1 MKTKGF
7 DKKFKIIYRM
17 FSAIAN
23 SRARQ
28 RINSRS
34 GRKKISREN
43 ARVILDYFDNFFYKF
58 IIIFRM
64 FAVYPPIAAS
74 EARFLAANSRGNKKN
89 RAAVETYDCKHCNRS
104 FNKQYNLLIHERSHE
119 KSENQTLFN
128 CNICG
133 KGFRSMNNMKNHR

>member
-1 MKTKGF
+1 M
-7 DKKFKIIYRM
+7 
-17 FSAIAN
+17 
-23 SRARQ
+23 
-28 RINSRS
+28 
-34 GRKKISREN
+34 
-43 ARVILDYFDNFFYKF
+43 
-58 IIIFRM
+58 IIFRM

-74 EARFLAANSRGNKKN
+74 EARLLAANSRGNKKS

-133 KGFRSMNNMKNHR
+133 KGFRSMNNMKNHRYFFEFYLKFIYSEKATKFCEISTLLYVLYLGGDFAKFCSLLRIYELY

>member
-1 MKTKGF
+1 MGSQPK
-7 DKKFKIIYRM
+7 
-17 FSAIAN
+17 
-23 SRARQ
+23 
-28 RINSRS
+28 
-34 GRKKISREN
+34 
-43 ARVILDYFDNFFYKF
+43 
-58 IIIFRM
+58 M

-74 EARFLAANSRGNKKN
+74 EARLLAANSRGNKKS

-133 KGFRSMNNMKNHR
+133 KGFRSMNNMKNHRLSHSPKPIPKRIPGRMCHILKIFIVANVYSIF